1 MLHNLEISPHH
12 PALADH
18 FPGTPIVPGAI
29 ILEKVVLA
37 LKDEIGKEIIINK
50 ISRAKFISPLSLG
63 KPATIAFKITNNIAR
78 FTCSTDCGDIA
89 IGQLEFTTT

>member
-18 FPGTPIVPGAI
+18 FPGTPIVPGAV
-29 ILEKVVLA
+29 ILDKVVLA
-37 LKDEIGKEIIINK
+37 LKKELGNEIIINK

-63 KPATIAFKITNNIAR
+63 KPATIVFKITNNLAR
-78 FTCSTDCGDIA
+78 FTCSADGKDIA
-89 IGQLEFTTT
+89 IGQFEFTTK